1 MQPSKASRIASF
13 LNCQSS
19 EAHARLLALAFAA
32 FLAIALPISAAQEK
46 QSGEIVANL
55 ATGRVV
61 FCVTHDAIIVAAT
74 SGGGEVG
81 SRPPTVLPVSPGRV
95 GVLLGAIEWTVPSTG
110 KTTRFDAD
118 LPSVAS
124 DALRRPVQSTP
135 GPAPKSLDQ
144 PSEIEDI
151 GVGMLEE
158 IRPMV
163 EQIHHK
169 LDLAPDEPLVELI
182 LADYVQ
188 NYGPEIWTLQYR
200 VRQENLGSDF
210 WQTRILRPAYFQL
223 YPPEKGQAHTFIEAD
238 YPANVPRLDLAEH
251 VARRDPQFERIGNS
265 SRESS
270 QAFDLHCGR
279 EQHEGALLAR
289 LGLHA
294 RRYSARGRRQS
305 EPGHGAT
312 RYGSRLSMDPRA
324 AEAHSRGQSAQRTRC
339 ALAAPARTS
348 PAIIPRHTF
357 ALS

>member
-1 MQPSKASRIASF
+1 MQPSKASRIASC
-13 LNCQSS
+13 LNWQSS
-19 EAHARLLALAFAA
+19 EARSRLLALAFAA
-32 FLAIALPISAAQEK
+32 FIAIALPISAAQEK

-118 LPSVAS
+118 LPSVAT
-124 DALRRPVQSTP
+124 DALRRPVQSSP

-158 IRPMV
+158 IRPLV

-200 VRQENLGSDF
+200 VRQQDLGSDF
-210 WQTRILRPAYFQL
+210 WQTRVLRPAYFQL
-223 YPPEKGQAHTFIEAD
+223 YPPEKGQSHTFIEAD

-270 QAFDLHCGR
+270 QAFDLIAGGNSMKALSSPVSDFMR
-279 EQHEGALLAR
+279 AAIPLAGGDNQSLVMALLDMD
-289 LGLHA
+289 
-294 RRYSARGRRQS
+294 RGFQWILAPQKPIPAGKAPS
-305 EPGHGAT
+305 EPDAPSLRQRG
-312 RYGSRLSMDPRA
+312 PRP
-324 AEAHSRGQSAQRTRC
+324 Q
-339 ALAAPARTS
+339 
-348 PAIIPRHTF
+348 
-357 ALS
+357 